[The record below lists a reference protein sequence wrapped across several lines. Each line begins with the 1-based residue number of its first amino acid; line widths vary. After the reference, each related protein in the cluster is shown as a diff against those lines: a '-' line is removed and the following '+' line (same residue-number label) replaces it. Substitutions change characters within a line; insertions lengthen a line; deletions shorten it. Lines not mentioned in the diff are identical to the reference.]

1 MEQIDTFK
9 NPERHLPQ
17 EKLFFVGFHLSFW
30 GFQCLIMFDFYR
42 IFRNGEDDTC
52 PTEMLIVNTI
62 QYILFF
68 SLAQLE
74 SN

>member
-1 MEQIDTFK
+1 
-9 NPERHLPQ
+9 
-17 EKLFFVGFHLSFW
+17 
-30 GFQCLIMFDFYR
+30 MFDFYR